1 MYYLHVCS
9 FHPHLIPMTPYHF
22 IPIPM
27 SISTFHPV
35 VILLAR
41 LKELA

>member
-1 MYYLHVCS
+1 MYYLHGRS
-9 FHPHLIPMTPYHF
+9 FHPHLIPMTPYHL
-22 IPIPM
+22 IPM

-35 VILLAR
+35 VILLAC